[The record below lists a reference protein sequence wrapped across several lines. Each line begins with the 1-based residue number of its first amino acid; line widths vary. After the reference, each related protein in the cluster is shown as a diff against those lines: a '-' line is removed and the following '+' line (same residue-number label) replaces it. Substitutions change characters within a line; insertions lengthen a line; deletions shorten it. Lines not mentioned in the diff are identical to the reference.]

1 MMLRQL
7 IFRTF
12 ALAAFATTSCSVWAD
27 VEYPG
32 PTLDRSS
39 DIAGP
44 DLDGNGVRDDLD
56 DYVASLPD
64 TESQKRALRQ
74 GFRTLRQAILI
85 DTADKNA
92 VLDVMK
98 KSSAS
103 VWCIYS
109 QYDSD
114 AGKKSND
121 VEKYSINTK
130 ARFKAYAAFNSAASG
145 HSAVMPR
152 GDGCE
157 PD

>member
-1 MMLRQL
+1 MSKNTLPISLFMVSML
-7 IFRTF
+7 
-12 ALAAFATTSCSVWAD
+12 
-27 VEYPG
+27 YPHACHG
-32 PTLDRSS
+32 EDLYFNKMEIVKNKNE
-39 DIAGP
+39 IAGP
-44 DLDGNGVRDDLD
+44 DINGNGVRDDLD
-56 DYVASLPD
+56 DYVDSLPD

-74 GFRTLRQAILI
+74 GFRTIREAILI

-98 KSSAS
+98 KSAAS

-114 AGKKSND
+114 AGKKSDD

-130 ARFKAYAAFNSAASG
+130 ARLKAYAAFNAAASG
-145 HSAVMPR
+145 RSSVMPK

-157 PD
+157 

>member
-1 MMLRQL
+1 MKLNSLSL
-7 IFRTF
+7 IFI
-12 ALAAFATTSCSVWAD
+12 LTTNFYSSSVAG
-27 VEYPG
+27 VEKP
-32 PTLDRSS
+32 PQLNNDE

-56 DYVASLPD
+56 TYVNSLPD
-64 TESQKRALRQ
+64 TESQKNALRQ
-74 GFRTLRQAILI
+74 GFRTLREAILI

-98 KSSAS
+98 KSAAS

-114 AGKKSND
+114 AGKKSNY

-130 ARFKAYAAFNSAASG
+130 ARLKAYAAFNAAASG

-157 PD
+157 